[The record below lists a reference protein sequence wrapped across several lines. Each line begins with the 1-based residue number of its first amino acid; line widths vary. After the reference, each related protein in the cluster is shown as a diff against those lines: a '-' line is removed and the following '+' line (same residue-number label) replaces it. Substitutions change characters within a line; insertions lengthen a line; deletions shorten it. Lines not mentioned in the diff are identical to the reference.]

1 MNSFRG
7 IFQGFYLD
15 FKNAVWSPSS
25 PPSPARSSQHI
36 LLSPLCSQQLCEA
49 LVVNLNVNVHLHQ
62 YISSLWLFAACL
74 LLFAGD
80 LWLFAGDFW
89 LFPGS
94 FGCLLVVL
102 ELLWWS
108 VVIACF
114 SDYRLFLRLHQLTE
128 SGSRSRVCDENWKII
143 EW

>member
-15 FKNAVWSPSS
+15 FKNAVLSPSPPPPPPPPCS
-25 PPSPARSSQHI
+25 PMYRIKPTHFGKSPMF
-36 LLSPLCSQQLCEA
+36 L
-49 LVVNLNVNVHLHQ
+49 NLNVNVHLHQ
-62 YISSLWLFAACL
+62 HISRLWLFAGCL

-80 LWLFAGDFW
+80 LWLF
-89 LFPGS
+89 PGS
-94 FGCLLVVL
+94 FGYLLVVC

-114 SDYRLFLRLHQLTE
+114 SNYRLFLRLHQLTE
-128 SGSRSRVCDENWKII
+128 SGSRSRVCDENWKVIK
-143 EW
+143 W